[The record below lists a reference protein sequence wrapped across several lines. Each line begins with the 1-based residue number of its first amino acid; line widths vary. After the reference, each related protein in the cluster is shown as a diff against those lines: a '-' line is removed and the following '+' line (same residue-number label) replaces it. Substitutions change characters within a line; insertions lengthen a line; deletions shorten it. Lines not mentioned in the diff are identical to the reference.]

1 MFRPQFTLNA
11 RVRGINLV
19 LGLKIAVL
27 VAATLAIFYQDLTVI
42 ANDAL
47 QSEFMSHI
55 LAIPF
60 LFSYLIYRKR
70 KMLRTVMP
78 LNARNQPKVTRH
90 APTMAGFLLS
100 TVAILLYWYG
110 SYTFTPLE
118 YHILAMPVFIA
129 GLTLILFNLQT
140 LRQLAFPIAFLIL
153 LMPPPSAVLYGLGST
168 LSVISTEDSNAI
180 LNALGIHSTI
190 SSEYGN
196 PIIQVTRSNGAI
208 IPFMVDVACSGVYSL
223 IGFIIFAIFIV
234 YIIRDKLWKRAAIF
248 PIGLLVFYLLNI
260 TRITTILLIGYH
272 YGEETA
278 LQIFHIV
285 GGWVLIFLGTMLLL
299 TITEK
304 ILKTHIRARTTAL
317 KPCQHDLKRFSH
329 QQNFC
334 SSCGGLLRYPQVQ
347 LKRQDLAKM
356 VAITMAVALLLYIQ
370 VPVFALKKGPAELI
384 IHTPTGEQT
393 TTQILPEIQGYTL
406 KFVYRDESFEQR
418 AKQDASLVYAYIPDD
433 KTKETVWMTVEIAS
447 ARSSLHPWEYC
458 LITWPQ
464 THGYQPKVTQLE
476 LKDMQ
481 ILKNPPIMAR
491 YVAFQYIKTNQ
502 TQVVLYWYEKSTF
515 QTNTTSQERHV
526 KISLISYLN
535 SQQSTSEVE
544 YKLTKIA
551 TAIAQYWQPIK
562 TWTHVAILISQ
573 NSGKLTAITT
583 GLLIVL
589 VAILV
594 FERNKERKANANAY
608 QKLSEPVKQTI
619 NIIHETEKTTTPT
632 LNKIAIK
639 HRNTV
644 GKPINKE
651 ELLLM
656 LTEIEKTGI
665 IKSEVV
671 SKEDE
676 PTQIWKT
683 AVPFSKAT
691 KI

>member
-19 LGLKIAVL
+19 LGLKIAVI

-78 LNARNQPKVTRH
+78 LDARNQPKGRRH
-90 APTMAGFLLS
+90 APTIAGFLLS
-100 TVAILLYWYG
+100 TVAILIYWYG

-118 YHILAMPVFIA
+118 YHILAIPVFIA

-140 LRQLAFPIAFLIL
+140 LRQLAFPITFLKL

-196 PIIQVTRSNGAI
+196 PIIQVTRSNGDI
-208 IPFMVDVACSGVYSL
+208 IPFMVDIACSGVYSL
-223 IGFIIFAIFIV
+223 IGFIIFAIFVV

-278 LQIFHIV
+278 LQIFHMV

-299 TITEK
+299 ATTEK
-304 ILKTHIRARTTAL
+304 MLKIHIRVRTTAST
-317 KPCQHDLKRFSH
+317 PCQHELKPISNW
-329 QQNFC
+329 QNFC
-334 SSCGGLLRYPQVQ
+334 SSCGKLLRYPQVQ
-347 LKRQDLAKM
+347 LKKQDLTK
-356 VAITMAVALLLYIQ
+356 TMAIAMAVVMLLHFQ
-370 VPVFALKKGPAELI
+370 APVFALKKGPAELI
-384 IHTPTGEQT
+384 IYTPTGEQVT
-393 TTQILPEIQGYTL
+393 TEVLPQVQGFTL
-406 KFVYRDESFEQR
+406 KFVYRDENFERR

-433 KTKETVWMTVEIAS
+433 RTQETMWTTLEIAS
-447 ARSSLHPWEYC
+447 ARYPLHRWEVC
-458 LITWPQ
+458 LVTWPQ
-464 THGYQPKVTQLE
+464 THGYQPRVTQLE
-476 LKDMQ
+476 LRDMQ
-481 ILKNPPIMAR
+481 ILENPPIMAR
-491 YVAFQYIKTNQ
+491 YVVFHYIRTNR
-502 TQVVLYWYEKSTF
+502 TQAVLYWYEKSTF
-515 QTNTTSQERHV
+515 ETNTTSQEKHV
-526 KISLISYLN
+526 KISVISYLN
-535 SQQSTSEVE
+535 SSEAIPEVE
-544 YKLTKIA
+544 DKMARIA
-551 TAIAQYWQPIK
+551 TSIAQYWQPIK
-562 TWTHVAILISQ
+562 KWTQIAIIISQ
-573 NSGKLTAITT
+573 NGYRLTAIAT

-589 VAILV
+589 VVILV
-594 FERNKERKANANAY
+594 FERRIERKANTNAY
-608 QKLSEPVKQTI
+608 RKLSAPLKQII
-619 NIIHETEKTTTPT
+619 NVIHKTEKTTIPT

-644 GKPINKE
+644 GKPISKE
-651 ELLLM
+651 ELLQTLM
-656 LTEIEKTGI
+656 EIEKTGI
-665 IKSEVV
+665 IKSKVV

-676 PTQIWKT
+676 PIQIWKT
-683 AVPFSKAT
+683 DISFAKAT